1 MWSWADPNFSVTKVP
16 LPLVGSSVGLIIQ
29 GIALICLLILR
40 IILMVRTK
48 GRCLFAPFYNEGRG
62 TSTRDFTSYPKL
74 SKRFAALGSNSFGG
88 GLHGLMYVI

>member
-1 MWSWADPNFSVTKVP
+1 
-16 LPLVGSSVGLIIQ
+16 
-29 GIALICLLILR
+29 
-40 IILMVRTK
+40 MVRTK